1 MLNITFANRFET
13 LQDALLDALDTLPAS
28 PFAAEQIIV
37 PSAALRRRLTL
48 AIADRRGICA
58 NVALPFLAQW
68 LWQQIARVVPTVATD
83 SPFAAPVLAWRIY
96 RIFGDSE
103 FLARHPRLD
112 GYLAQADA
120 VMRADLATRT
130 AGLLEQYLTY
140 RQDWLAT
147 WSDGRPSP
155 GAGAPHAD
163 EAWQA
168 ALWQRIAQELGTG
181 RQHPAATFLR
191 TVEAQQGT
199 PAAGLP
205 AAAHIFCLPTMP
217 PLYIDILRQLGRWM
231 DLRLYV
237 LNPCR
242 EYWFEVVDRRRLSYL
257 AIADPAG
264 YHEEGNRLLAAWGK
278 QTQAQVDL
286 LLEHAGEAT
295 VDDDRFA
302 EADGGTLLARLQ
314 NAILDLQD
322 LAPASVALAD
332 DDRSI
337 EVHVCHS
344 LTRQLEVLQDRLLG
358 LFAGE
363 LDTPRHTA
371 AQTAP
376 PQPADILVV
385 TPDLDAAAPLI
396 DAVFGN
402 APRARFIPYAISG
415 RGRSGINAA
424 ARALLALLELAG
436 SRFTASSVFD
446 LLQQPILGRRFGLG
460 GEELATMRGWLED
473 SSIRWGIDGPHRAQF
488 GLPEIARHSFDD
500 GRHRLFLGYALPA
513 DSSAVVDQRLPAGNA
528 EGSQAALLGVLD
540 DVIARL
546 AQAARELQ
554 RPQTPD
560 QWATALTTLC
570 ETFLAPAG
578 DELDDYREVRQT
590 IHELHDNLRRGGID
604 TPVPREVIAHAL
616 EALLDDPAHGGVPTG
631 MVTFSSMSS
640 LRNLP
645 FRYVCIIGLDDGAF
659 PSTSRP
665 VEFDL
670 IAARPRRGDRQR
682 RIDERNLFLDLL
694 LAARDGLHLSYTGR
708 SVRDNAPLPPSV
720 LVAELLD
727 YLVEATAEGGSAGAY
742 AGIPS
747 DPFANRAGNITTH
760 HANGMTA
767 DLFSDLAADED
778 TGGAPTPTPA
788 ARAAARRRLVVD
800 HPLQPFSL
808 ACFEAGADPR
818 ARSFNSEYC
827 DALKAGLTVPAAA
840 AASTS
845 TTTDDTDEDAAG
857 ELQEAF
863 FTMPLT
869 APGDEWRE
877 VSLDQLTEFF
887 RNPCRY
893 LLRRRLGLDLLRA
906 DEELQDDEPFTP
918 DFAGR
923 SALAARLLPALLAGE
938 SAGGSASGSASG
950 SAGELAG
957 ESSGEPSGGS
967 SGESADESTWGSS
980 SMSADALRATG
991 LAGNEYPA
999 GRLGELLFERECKN
1013 LVAFADAVRADTA
1026 PPCLE
1031 PRHLSL
1037 DVDLDGERW
1046 RLGAAFADLRPA
1058 GLVRYRYDDTR
1069 PADYLAG
1076 WLAHLALCA
1085 LAPPGVAPQTVWHS
1099 RDGCYRLT
1107 ASDDARSQLAA
1118 LLRLY
1123 RRGLMEPLRF
1133 FPKAAWKFAQS
1144 GNRYQALGV
1153 WKSTRQQPWG
1163 EENDAAYRL
1172 ALRGCSDA
1180 LDADFEACALT
1191 VFGPMKNCLRD
1202 ERL

>member
-13 LQDALLDALDTLPAS
+13 LQDALLEALDTPPAA

-48 AIADRRGICA
+48 ALADRRGICA
-58 NVALPFLAQW
+58 NVELPFLAQW

-96 RIFGDSE
+96 RIFGDGE

-120 VMRADLATRT
+120 VMRVDLATRT

-140 RQDWLAT
+140 RQDWLAA
-147 WSDGRPSP
+147 WSDGRPT
-155 GAGAPHAD
+155 AGAPHED

-199 PAAGLP
+199 PAANLT

-295 VDDDRFA
+295 VDDDRFVA
-302 EADGGTLLARLQ
+302 ADADTLLGRLQ

-322 LAPASVALAD
+322 LAPASVTLAD

-337 EVHVCHS
+337 EVHICHS

-363 LDTPRHTA
+363 LDTTG
-371 AQTAP
+371 QTP
-376 PQPADILVV
+376 MQPADILVV

-396 DAVFGN
+396 DAIFGN
-402 APRARFIPYAISG
+402 APRTRFIPYAISG

-424 ARALLALLELAG
+424 ARALLALLTLAG

-446 LLQQPILGRRFGLG
+446 LLQQPIVGRRFGLG
-460 GEELATMRGWLED
+460 GDELATVRGWLED
-473 SSIRWGIDGPHRAQF
+473 AAIRWGIDGPHRAQF

-513 DSSAVVDQRLPAGNA
+513 DSSAVVDGRLPAGNA

-560 QWATALTTLC
+560 QWATVLTALC

-590 IHELHDNLRRGGID
+590 INELHDNLRRGGVD

-708 SVRDNAPLPPSV
+708 GVRDNAPLPPSV

-727 YLVEATAEGGSAGAY
+727 YLVEATA
-742 AGIPS
+742 
-747 DPFANRAGNITTH
+747 D
-760 HANGMTA
+760 
-767 DLFSDLAADED
+767 D
-778 TGGAPTPTPA
+778 AP

-808 ACFEAGADPR
+808 ACFDATADPR
-818 ARSFNSEYC
+818 AQSFNSEYC

-840 AASTS
+840 ITATS
-845 TTTDDTDEDAAG
+845 AGANKADDTDDAAAA

-877 VSLDQLTEFF
+877 VTLDQLNEFF

-906 DEELQDDEPFTP
+906 DEELQDDEPFMP

-923 SALAARLLPALLAGE
+923 SALAARLLPALLA
-938 SAGGSASGSASG
+938 A
-950 SAGELAG
+950 
-957 ESSGEPSGGS
+957 
-967 SGESADESTWGSS
+967 ESTED
-980 SMSADALRATG
+980 SADALRATG

-999 GRLGELLFERECKN
+999 GHLGELLFERERKN
-1013 LVAFADAVRADTA
+1013 LVAFAEIVRADTA

-1031 PRHLSL
+1031 PQHLSL
-1037 DVDLDGERW
+1037 EVDIEGEPW
-1046 RLGAAFADLRPA
+1046 RLTAAFADLRPA

-1069 PADYLAG
+1069 PVDYLAG

-1085 LAPPGVAPQTVWHS
+1085 LAPPGVAPNTVWHS
-1099 RDGCYRLT
+1099 RDGVYRLT
-1107 ASDDARSQLAA
+1107 ACDDARSQLAA

-1133 FPKAAWKFAQS
+1133 FPKAAWKFAQG

-1153 WKSTRQQPWG
+1153 WQSTRQQPWG

-1172 ALRGCSDA
+1172 ALRGCTDA